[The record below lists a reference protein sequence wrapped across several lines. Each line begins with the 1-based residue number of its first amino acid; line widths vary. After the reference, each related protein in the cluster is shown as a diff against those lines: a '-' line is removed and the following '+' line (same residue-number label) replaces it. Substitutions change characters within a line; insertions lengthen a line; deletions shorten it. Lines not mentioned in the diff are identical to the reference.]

1 MFNEKSEISERC
13 KGVHCVDLGESF
25 PTSIYL
31 QNLASIQPRA
41 RSADALRQMRRTTRP
56 TRALRAPR
64 DPRRWAQGAP
74 PPGSR
79 DLRLLAVRESPAAD
93 AAWVH
98 HVPDAGHVGPVRP
111 LALGAGRAVAWPAA
125 HATVRVPCPTPR
137 RSSVVS

>member
-1 MFNEKSEISERC
+1 
-13 KGVHCVDLGESF
+13 
-25 PTSIYL
+25 
-31 QNLASIQPRA
+31 
-41 RSADALRQMRRTTRP
+41 MRRATRP

-79 DLRLLAVRESPAAD
+79 DLRLLAVRESPEAD

-98 HVPDAGHVGPVRP
+98 HMTDAGHVEPVRP

-137 RSSVVS
+137 RSSVVSCVCPHSRIAAVSLAEFVAVHIVLVKLSVAILTNQQFRVKYY